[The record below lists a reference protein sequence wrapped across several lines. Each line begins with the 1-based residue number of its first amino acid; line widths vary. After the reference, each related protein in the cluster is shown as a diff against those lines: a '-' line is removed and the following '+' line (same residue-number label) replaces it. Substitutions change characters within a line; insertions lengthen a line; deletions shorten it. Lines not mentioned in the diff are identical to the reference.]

1 MSKVVE
7 IQPSDRRELRDILFE
22 QGVEFPCGGE
32 SACGGCRIR
41 VLEGDIPVTPEM
53 RAALGE
59 RELAEGWRLGCQAR
73 CQGRVRVAV
82 GQWSTEVL
90 WDEARVPFE
99 AGAGWGAVID
109 LGTTTL
115 VVQLVNLAT
124 GEVEAVRTALNPQ
137 ARFGADIMTRIQF
150 DLERPGV
157 LTALIR
163 ESLGAMLADAAAGRE
178 VEEVLMVGNTVMHHL
193 FCGESVEPLSH
204 VPFRSPALAARTL
217 NAGELGWTVR
227 LKRTVEFVGSIGGF
241 VGSDLLA
248 GLLATGFLESGRGQ
262 VLMDLGTNGE
272 IAAGSRHGIRCAST
286 AAGPAFE
293 AGRIGMGMRAAT
305 GAIDQVEIRDGA
317 LRGRVIGGGVAAG
330 ICGSGL
336 VDAAAA
342 ALELGLLDTRGRVQT
357 AGKRFCVGGDV
368 CLTQADIRELQL
380 AKGAVAAG
388 LTLLATPHAQKFH
401 LAGAFGNYIRAHSA
415 RRIGLLPDW
424 AEPIH
429 AAGNTALRGARMLL
443 LAPSRRKALI
453 ETLLSI
459 VTHVELHAQPRFED
473 SFVDSM
479 AFPAPAAGRARN
491 RVDDIR
497 LS

>member
-1 MSKVVE
+1 VSKVVE

-32 SACGGCRIR
+32 SLCGGCRIR
-41 VLEGDIPVTPEM
+41 VLEGDIPVTPDM
-53 RAALGE
+53 RAALTE
-59 RELAEGWRLGCQAR
+59 QELADGWRLGCRAQR
-73 CQGRVRVAV
+73 HGLVRLAV

-90 WDEARVPFE
+90 TDEARVPFE
-99 AGAGWGAVID
+99 PAAGWGAAID

-137 ARFGADIMTRIQF
+137 ARYGADIMTRIQF

-163 ESLGAMLADAAAGRE
+163 ESLGGMLADAAAGRA
-178 VEEVLMVGNTVMHHL
+178 VEEVLIVGNTAMHHL

-204 VPFRSPALAARTL
+204 VPFRSPALASRNLDAR
-217 NAGELGWTVR
+217 ELGWTVR
-227 LKRTVEFVGSIGGF
+227 VKGTVQFVGCIGGF

-248 GLLATGFLESGRGQ
+248 GLLATGFLESDRDR

-272 IAAGSRHGIRCAST
+272 IAAGNRHGIRCAST

-293 AGRIGMGMRAAT
+293 AGRIGMGMRAAH
-305 GAIDQVEIRDGA
+305 GAIDRVDIHDGT

-342 ALELGLLDTRGRVQT
+342 ALDLGLLDARGRVQA
-357 AGKRFCVGGDV
+357 AGKRISISPEVS
-368 CLTQADIRELQL
+368 LAQADIRELQL

-388 LTLLATPHAQKFH
+388 LALLAAPHEQAFH
-401 LAGAFGNYIRAHSA
+401 LAGAFGNYVRAGSA
-415 RRIGLLPDW
+415 SRIGLLPDW
-424 AEPIH
+424 AHPVQ

-443 LAPSRRKALI
+443 LAPSRRKTLI
-453 ETLLSI
+453 ETLSSI
-459 VTHVELHAQPRFED
+459 ATHVELHAQPAFED
-473 SFVDSM
+473 RFVDCM
-479 AFPAPAAGRARN
+479 AFP
-491 RVDDIR
+491 
-497 LS
+497 